1 MLDAKFLEGIYE
13 AIPQI
18 LLQTYI
24 MFLLSVSSGAFQL
37 PIFLSLL
44 ISMLTVSGVLVMV
57 VDRGKIRQITLG
69 PRRKNPWFVRYLA
82 HGLAVL
88 FDGEKLCASN
98 KYGNKSHEGM
108 KELIHYSVHPPY
120 PSSFPSPSLLSHS
133 S

>member
-1 MLDAKFLEGIYE
+1 MEGIYE

-24 MFLLSVSSGAFQL
+24 MFLLSVSSGTFQL

-57 VDRGKIRQITLG
+57 VDRGKVRQITLG

-82 HGLAVL
+82 HGMAVL
-88 FDGEKLCASN
+88 FEGEKLCSSHKMGA
-98 KYGNKSHEGM
+98 KSHEGM
-108 KELIHYSVHPPY
+108 KELVHYSVI
-120 PSSFPSPSLLSHS
+120 FQSLLYS
-133 S
+133 